1 MKPEIIPAINA
12 ESFEEIKKRL
22 KLVEPFAEGPD
33 KGRIRW
39 VHLDVADGTF
49 TPNTIWHEPK
59 DLLALETP
67 FFVEVHLM
75 ISDMDV
81 RWRDWVLPRVNRVI
95 FHLEAAHDPELV
107 IGKIHEN
114 GKEAGVAIIPQTPW
128 EKAEP
133 YCASADLIQTL
144 AVPPGRSGG
153 RFYPEIL
160 DKIRAL
166 RSRHEECIIEVD
178 GGMNLERGR
187 KCIEAGASVL
197 AVTTF
202 IFSSKDIRKAILKL
216 KAL

>member
-1 MKPEIIPAINA
+1 MPEIIPAINA
-12 ESFEEIKKRL
+12 LDFEEIKKRL
-22 KLVEPFAEGPD
+22 KLVEPYAAGHD
-33 KGRIRW
+33 KGRIKW

-49 TPNTIWHEPK
+49 TPNSIWHDPK
-59 DLLALETP
+59 DLLTLETP
-67 FFVEVHLM
+67 LFVEVHLM
-75 ISDMDV
+75 ISDMDI
-81 RWRDWVLPRVNRVI
+81 RWRDWVLPKVSRVI
-95 FHLEAAHDPELV
+95 FHVEAAHDPELV
-107 IGKIHEN
+107 IGKIHES
-114 GKEAGVAIIPQTPW
+114 GKEAGVAIVPQTPW
-128 EKAEP
+128 EKVEP

-166 RSRHEECIIEVD
+166 RSHHEGCIIEVD

-202 IFSSKDIRKAILKL
+202 IFSSKSPKEAINKL
-216 KAL
+216 KSL